1 MKKSDILSSLKL
13 PVIVAPMFLVSGP
26 ELVIASCK
34 SGLIGSF
41 PGPNARTIDALENW
55 MSEIS
60 FKLDNEIWAFNM
72 IAHITYDRFEEE
84 LALIKKFK
92 PPVVI
97 TALGSPARVL
107 ETVHSYGGVVIAD
120 VNSVKYAKKCVDYGA
135 DGLALVSYGAGGHT
149 GTLSPFTFTSHVR
162 EFFDGLVVLAGS
174 ISNGNHIKAAQCLG
188 ADICYMGTRFI
199 ATEESMAVDEYKE
212 MVTYSESTDLRLTNL
227 FTGADAYYL
236 KDSII
241 KNGLDPDNLETNDAG
256 FNISGSQ
263 DKISAWKD
271 IWSAGQGVGFSDK
284 ISTVDEITRKL
295 INEYKS
301 AGVSL

>member
-1 MKKSDILSSLKL
+1 MKKTDILSSLKL

-41 PGPNARTIDALENW
+41 PGPNARTIDVLENW

-60 FKLDNEIWAFNM
+60 SKLNNEIWAFNM
-72 IAHITYDRFEEE
+72 IAHITYDRFEDE
-84 LALIKKFK
+84 LALIKKFQ

-120 VNSVKYAKKCVDYGA
+120 VNSVKYAKKCAEYGA

-227 FTGADAYYL
+227 FTGANAYYL

-284 ISTVDEITRKL
+284 ISTVDKITRKL
-295 INEYKS
+295 INEYKN
-301 AGVSL
+301 AGAKL

>member
-1 MKKSDILSSLKL
+1 MNKKDILESLRL

-41 PGPNARTIDALENW
+41 PGPNARTIEDLETW
-55 MSEIS
+55 MHEITS
-60 FKLDNEIWAFNM
+60 NLNNEIWAFNM
-72 IAHITYDRFEEE
+72 IAHVTYDRFQDE
-84 LALIKKFK
+84 LDLIKKFK
-92 PPVVI
+92 PPIVI

-107 ETVHSYGGVVIAD
+107 ETVHSYGGIVIAD
-120 VNSVKYAKKCVDYGA
+120 VNTVKFAKKCVDYGA

-162 EFFDGLVVLAGS
+162 EFFDGIVVLAGS

-188 ADICYMGTRFI
+188 ADICYMGTKFI
-199 ATEESMAVDEYKE
+199 ATRESMAVDQYKE
-212 MVTYSESTDLRLTNL
+212 MITTSESTDLRLTNL
-227 FTGADAYYL
+227 FTGANAYYL

-241 KNGLDPDNLETNDAG
+241 NNGLDPDNLETNDKG

-263 DKISAWKD
+263 DKINAWKD
-271 IWSAGQGVGFSDK
+271 IWSAGQGVGFSNK
-284 ISTVDEITRKL
+284 IQTIEEITSEL
-295 INEYKS
+295 EEEFQEIGAEN
-301 AGVSL
+301 

>member
-60 FKLDNEIWAFNM
+60 SKLDNEIWAFNM

-301 AGVSL
+301 AGVSI

>member
-1 MKKSDILSSLKL
+1 MKKTDILSSLKL

-41 PGPNARTIDALENW
+41 PGPNARTIDVLENW

-60 FKLDNEIWAFNM
+60 SKLNNEIWAFNM
-72 IAHITYDRFEEE
+72 IAHITYDRFEDE
-84 LALIKKFK
+84 LALIKKFQ

-120 VNSVKYAKKCVDYGA
+120 VNSVKYAKKCAEYGA

-284 ISTVDEITRKL
+284 ISTVDKITRKL
-295 INEYKS
+295 INEYKN
-301 AGVSL
+301 AGAKL

>member
-1 MKKSDILSSLKL
+1 MKKTDILSSLKL

-41 PGPNARTIDALENW
+41 PGPNARTIDVLENW

-60 FKLDNEIWAFNM
+60 SKLNNEIWAFNM
-72 IAHITYDRFEEE
+72 IAHITYDRFEDE
-84 LALIKKFK
+84 LALIKKFQ

-120 VNSVKYAKKCVDYGA
+120 VNSVKYAKKCAEYGA

-241 KNGLDPDNLETNDAG
+241 KNGLNPDNLETNDAG

-284 ISTVDEITRKL
+284 ISTVDKITRKL

-301 AGVSL
+301 AGAKL

>member
-1 MKKSDILSSLKL
+1 MKKTDILSSLKL

-41 PGPNARTIDALENW
+41 PGPNARTIDVLENW

-60 FKLDNEIWAFNM
+60 SKLNNEIWAFNM
-72 IAHITYDRFEEE
+72 IAHITYDRFEDE
-84 LALIKKFK
+84 LALIKKFQ

-120 VNSVKYAKKCVDYGA
+120 VNSVKYAKKCAEYGA

-256 FNISGSQ
+256 F
-263 DKISAWKD
+263 KIGRAH
-271 IWSAGQGVGFSDK
+271 V
-284 ISTVDEITRKL
+284 
-295 INEYKS
+295 
-301 AGVSL
+301 

>member
-60 FKLDNEIWAFNM
+60 SKLDNEIWAFNM

-162 EFFDGLVVLAGS
+162 EFFDGLVILAGS

>member
-1 MKKSDILSSLKL
+1 MKKTDILSSLKL

-41 PGPNARTIDALENW
+41 PGPNARTIDVLENW

-60 FKLDNEIWAFNM
+60 SKLNNEIWAFNM
-72 IAHITYDRFEEE
+72 IAHITYDRFEDE
-84 LALIKKFK
+84 LALIKKFQ

-120 VNSVKYAKKCVDYGA
+120 VNSVKYAKKCAEYGA

-284 ISTVDEITRKL
+284 ISTVDKITRKL

-301 AGVSL
+301 AGAKL

>member
-1 MKKSDILSSLKL
+1 M
-13 PVIVAPMFLVSGP
+13 
-26 ELVIASCK
+26 
-34 SGLIGSF
+34 
-41 PGPNARTIDALENW
+41 
-55 MSEIS
+55 
-60 FKLDNEIWAFNM
+60 KLDNKVAIVTGGASGFGKGIVE
-72 IAHITYDRFEEE
+72 
-84 LALIKKFK
+84 KFVK
-92 PPVVI
+92 EG
-97 TALGSPARVL
+97 AK
-107 ETVHSYGGVVIAD
+107 VVIAD
-120 VNSVKYAKKCVDYGA
+120 VNSVKYAKKCAEYGA

-227 FTGADAYYL
+227 FTGANAYYL

-284 ISTVDEITRKL
+284 ISTVDKITRKL

-301 AGVSL
+301 AGAKL

>member
-1 MKKSDILSSLKL
+1 MKKTDILSSLKL

-41 PGPNARTIDALENW
+41 PGPNARTIDVLENW

-60 FKLDNEIWAFNM
+60 SKLNNEIWAFNM
-72 IAHITYDRFEEE
+72 IAHITYDRFEDE
-84 LALIKKFK
+84 LALIKKFQ

-120 VNSVKYAKKCVDYGA
+120 VNSVKYAKKCAEYGA

-162 EFFDGLVVLAGS
+162 EFFNGLVVLAGS

-284 ISTVDEITRKL
+284 ISTVGEITRKL

-301 AGVSL
+301 AGANL

>member
-60 FKLDNEIWAFNM
+60 SKLDNEIWAFNM

>member
-1 MKKSDILSSLKL
+1 MKKTDILSSLKL

-41 PGPNARTIDALENW
+41 PGPNARTIDVLENW

-60 FKLDNEIWAFNM
+60 SKLNNEIWAFNM
-72 IAHITYDRFEEE
+72 IAHITYDRFEDE
-84 LALIKKFK
+84 LALIKKFQ

-120 VNSVKYAKKCVDYGA
+120 VNSVKYAKKCAEYGA

-284 ISTVDEITRKL
+284 ISTVGEITRKL

-301 AGVSL
+301 AGANL

>member
-1 MKKSDILSSLKL
+1 MKKTDILSSLKL

-41 PGPNARTIDALENW
+41 PGPNARTIDVLENW

-60 FKLDNEIWAFNM
+60 SKLNNEIWAFNM
-72 IAHITYDRFEEE
+72 IAHITYDRFEDE
-84 LALIKKFK
+84 LALIKKFQ

-120 VNSVKYAKKCVDYGA
+120 VNSVKYAKKCAEYGA

-284 ISTVDEITRKL
+284 ILTVDKITRKL
-295 INEYKS
+295 INEYKN
-301 AGVSL
+301 AGAKL

>member
-1 MKKSDILSSLKL
+1 MKKTDILSSLKL

-41 PGPNARTIDALENW
+41 PGPNARTIDVLENW

-60 FKLDNEIWAFNM
+60 SKLNNEIWAFNM
-72 IAHITYDRFEEE
+72 IAHITYDRFEDE
-84 LALIKKFK
+84 LALIKKFQ

-120 VNSVKYAKKCVDYGA
+120 VNSVKYAKKCAEYGA

-284 ISTVDEITRKL
+284 ISTVDKITRKL
-295 INEYKS
+295 MNEYKS
-301 AGVSL
+301 AGAKL

>member
-1 MKKSDILSSLKL
+1 MKKTDILSSLKL

-41 PGPNARTIDALENW
+41 PGPNARTIDVLENW

-60 FKLDNEIWAFNM
+60 SKLNNEIWAFNM
-72 IAHITYDRFEEE
+72 IAHITYDRFEDE
-84 LALIKKFK
+84 LALIKKFQ

-120 VNSVKYAKKCVDYGA
+120 VNSVKYAKKCAEYGA

>member
-60 FKLDNEIWAFNM
+60 SKLDNEIWAFNM

-284 ISTVDEITRKL
+284 ISTVDEITCKL